1 MATRTFPP
9 LPGHVLKDQII
20 KHRHIRQADL
30 ARTMGVSAVT
40 ISHIVNGHAP
50 ITAAIALRLGY
61 ATGTKPQYWLK
72 LQSDYDLFRAKQLLA
87 PALKQIPRVSERRDR
102 GKVKHSSV

>member
-1 MATRTFPP
+1 MTTRMFPP
-9 LPGHVLKDQII
+9 LPGQVLKDQII
-20 KHRHIRQADL
+20 NDRHIRQADL

-50 ITAAIALRLGY
+50 ITAAMALRLGY

-72 LQSDYDLFRAKQLLA
+72 LQSEYDLHRAKQQLEST
-87 PALKQIPRVSERRDR
+87 LKRIPKITERRHTVEIR
-102 GKVKHSSV
+102 HSTV